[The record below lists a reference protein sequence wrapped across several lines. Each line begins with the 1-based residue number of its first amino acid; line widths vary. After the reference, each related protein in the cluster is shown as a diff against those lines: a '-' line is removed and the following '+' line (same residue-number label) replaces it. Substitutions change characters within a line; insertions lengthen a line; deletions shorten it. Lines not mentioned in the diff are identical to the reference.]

1 VPASP
6 GLIDRL
12 RAQLAAS
19 SSDARIFAVCYLLLL
34 PLYLAP
40 LYVTAPLF
48 PGLDVPFHLAIG
60 DMLVKHGRPDSPYDA
75 YYDGGLALAPYA
87 AHYLALWLMSKV
99 MTVLTAH
106 QLLIGLYV
114 ASMPLVM
121 SSLLNVLGR
130 SRLPALLAFPLAYN
144 LPLNY
149 GFISFAFSLPV
160 LVLFLAQLGRL
171 LLAPPPIGRRWVG
184 TAAMALLLFLCHLQN
199 FVYGVCAAGAYV
211 LFSAVPWRRRLLSL
225 TTVLPSLAA
234 LLWWQRHLRP
244 DFLHRPRGLGF
255 AWKTVKALRL
265 RELPPG
271 RHPWLADLKA
281 RIELIPVNALRGF
294 ADSVEVKAAKALLL
308 LIGVYFL
315 MGLAGRLLLPGATRE
330 RPRMRASAW
339 VAFLG
344 AFAAYFLLPHHLNEF
359 DIVTF
364 FPRFAPLVVLMM
376 LPLIPRGLRRFS
388 GSLGVLL
395 SVPAVV
401 FCAVW
406 GVELYNHYQRYG
418 EEVSDFRAVIG
429 AAKPGHRLLEMIY
442 DRRSRTMAVEST
454 LIGMG
459 NFYPLLKPDPKSMVP
474 LQYCD
479 MMHIPCALK
488 PGSGLPDTNPWIP
501 ERDFDK
507 AVAFY
512 DYFLARSAP
521 PRSALVKHKDKI
533 DLIAR
538 RGSWSLYRRKGVQ

>member
-1 VPASP
+1 M
-6 GLIDRL
+6 
-12 RAQLAAS
+12 
-19 SSDARIFAVCYLLLL
+19 
-34 PLYLAP
+34 
-40 LYVTAPLF
+40 
-48 PGLDVPFHLAIG
+48 G
-60 DMLVKHGRPDSPYDA
+60 DMLAKHGRPDSPYAA

-99 MTVLTAH
+99 MSLLTAH
-106 QLLIGLYV
+106 QLLTGLYV
-114 ASMPLVM
+114 AGMPLSM
-121 SSLLNVLGR
+121 SSLLKVLGR
-130 SRLPALLAFPLAYN
+130 SRLPALLAFPLAYS

-171 LLAPPPIGRRWVG
+171 LLSPPPVGWRWLG
-184 TAAMALLLFLCHLQN
+184 TAALALLLFLCHLQN

-211 LFSAVPWRRRLLSL
+211 LFSAVPWRRRLFSL
-225 TTVLPSLAA
+225 TTVLPSLGA
-234 LLWWQRHLRP
+234 LAWWQRHLRP
-244 DFLHRPRGLGF
+244 DVLHRPRGLSF
-255 AWKTVKALRL
+255 AWNTVKSLRL
-265 RELPPG
+265 RELPHVP
-271 RHPWLADLKA
+271 HPWLADLKV
-281 RIELIPVNALRGF
+281 RIAIIPVNTLRGF
-294 ADSVEVKAAKALLL
+294 SDGIEIKATKALLL

-315 MGLAGRLLLPGATRE
+315 MGLAGRVMVPGATRE

-376 LPLIPRGLRRFS
+376 LPLIPRGLRRFA
-388 GSLGVLL
+388 GSLGALL
-395 SVPAVV
+395 SVPALV

-406 GVELYNHYQRYG
+406 GVELYKHYQRYA
-418 EEVSDFRAVIG
+418 EEVSDFRAVIA
-429 AAKPGHRLLEMIY
+429 AAKPGHRLLSMPY
-442 DRRSRTMAVEST
+442 DRRSGTMAIESA

-459 NFYPLLKPDPKSMVP
+459 SFYPLLKPGPKSMVP

-479 MMHIPCALK
+479 MMHMPCARK
-488 PGSGLPDTNPWIP
+488 PGTALPDTNPWLP
-501 ERDFDK
+501 EHDFDK
-507 AVAFY
+507 AVAFF
-512 DYFLARSAP
+512 DYFLVRSP
-521 PRSALVKHKDKI
+521 PRTGALVKHKDKL